1 VPNDLASVCHRG
13 LASPTYFLNSRLD
26 IYAVVTSAYMSFRV
40 YFSTCGAPGHRS
52 GTARWYAD
60 VERFHLE
67 SNNICLHAN
76 QLETQMAHRSF
87 AIYFRRATYLI
98 NPNSGRRAI
107 LLVLCFAPVVAQAQG
122 SPFDS
127 GLNAL
132 QTLFTG
138 TIAKVASLIA
148 IVIGGYGFAHGE
160 PGAKKALAGV
170 AAGTGI
176 AVLSVNVLSW
186 LWGV

>member
-1 VPNDLASVCHRG
+1 MSRFAPPKTLLRKRMKVRPLSRVSG
-13 LASPTYFLNSRLD
+13 LT
-26 IYAVVTSAYMSFRV
+26 
-40 YFSTCGAPGHRS
+40 
-52 GTARWYAD
+52 
-60 VERFHLE
+60 
-67 SNNICLHAN
+67 
-76 QLETQMAHRSF
+76 
-87 AIYFRRATYLI
+87 
-98 NPNSGRRAI
+98 
-107 LLVLCFAPVVAQAQG
+107 LLVIPFLVPLAAHAQG
-122 SPFDS
+122 SPFDT
-127 GLNAL
+127 GFNAL

-176 AVLSVNVLSW
+176 AVLAVNVLSW